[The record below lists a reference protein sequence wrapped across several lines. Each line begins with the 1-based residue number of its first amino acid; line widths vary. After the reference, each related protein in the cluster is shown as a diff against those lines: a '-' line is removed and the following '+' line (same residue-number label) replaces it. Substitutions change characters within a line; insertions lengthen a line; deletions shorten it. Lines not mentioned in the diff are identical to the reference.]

1 MNSKIIIISAFVLGL
16 TVTACGGGDSS
27 STTVDTTVSL
37 KLDSTTEAGS
47 SVNFSALLL
56 HPLLGNSSN
65 TTGIVLLH
73 GRGGNPDSAV
83 VRQLRKDLHNRGFIT
98 LSIQEA
104 VPATYIEGDSVNK
117 PPFQAYIDDINNN
130 ENNVFPET
138 YARLRTAINELESRG
153 MTQVVVIGFSMGSR
167 IAAAHVARGHVDE
180 LPIIGLVGIGMYAG
194 LSDPDP
200 LRTTLTLDEVSI
212 PVLDLYGD
220 NDTGSASTAIAR
232 KAAYDSGSGTNYTQI
247 SLTCDAGLTTN
258 DCHKL
263 VNLKGTSTSPL
274 EVAVSNWIANL

>member
-1 MNSKIIIISAFVLGL
+1 MNSKIIISAFVLGL
-16 TVTACGGGDSS
+16 TLTACGGGGNPG
-27 STTVDTTVSL
+27 TTVDTTISL
-37 KLDSTTEAGS
+37 TLNSSIEGGSTT
-47 SVNFSALLL
+47 FSALLL
-56 HPLLGNSSN
+56 RRLFGGSNTN

-83 VRQLRKDLHNRGFIT
+83 VRQLRKDLYSRGHIT

-117 PPFQAYIDDINNN
+117 PPFQAYIDDINNS

-138 YARLRTAINELESRG
+138 YARVRTAINELESRG
-153 MTQVVVIGFSMGSR
+153 MTQVVVIGFSLGSR

-200 LRTTLTLDEVSI
+200 LRTTLTLDEVII
-212 PVLDLYGD
+212 PVLDIYGD
-220 NDTGSASTAIAR
+220 LDTASATTADAR
-232 KAAYDSGSGTNYTQI
+232 KAAYGGNIPDYTQI
-247 SLTCDAGLTTN
+247 ELSCDVGLSPA

-263 VNLKGTSTSPL
+263 VNLKGTTTSPL

>member
-1 MNSKIIIISAFVLGL
+1 MSAFVLGL

-56 HPLLGNSSN
+56 HRLLGNSSN

-83 VRQLRKDLHNRGFIT
+83 VRQLRKDLYNRGYTT

-104 VPATYIEGDSVNK
+104 VPATYVEGDSSNK
-117 PPFQAYIDDINNN
+117 PPYQAYLDDINNN

-138 YARLRTAINELESRG
+138 YARVRTAINELESKG
-153 MTQVVVIGFSMGSR
+153 MRQIVVIGFSLGSR
-167 IAAAHVARGHVDE
+167 IAAAHVAFTRGHIDE

-194 LSDPDP
+194 ASDPDP
-200 LRTTLTLDEVSI
+200 LRTTLTLDEVVI
-212 PVLDLYGD
+212 PVLDIYGD
-220 NDTGSASTAIAR
+220 KDTNSATTADAR
-232 KAAYDSGSGTNYTQI
+232 KAAYGGNGANYTQM

-258 DCHKL
+258 ECHKL

-274 EVAVSNWIANL
+274 ELEVSNWIATLLL